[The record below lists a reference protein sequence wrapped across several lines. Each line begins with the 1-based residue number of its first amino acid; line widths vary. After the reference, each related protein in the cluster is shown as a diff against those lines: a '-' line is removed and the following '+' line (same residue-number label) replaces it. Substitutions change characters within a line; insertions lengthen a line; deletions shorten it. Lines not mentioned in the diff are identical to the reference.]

1 MRKYHLDFLTFC
13 WLFANCICIHA
24 QCVEPDNLTYKRN
37 AYYLNGMKVPYTG
50 CVEGY
55 VHNPL
60 HSLGG
65 GRFANCM
72 IGTYELS
79 TGDTTVS
86 FGHEYVA
93 YVKGQL
99 NNGKE
104 VGTWELYGSENQL
117 IGICDFFVNKKY
129 IMLTIYAHDY
139 PICRGLMYYNW
150 NVSFGATTTWNAT
163 TPLFLN
169 N

>member
-1 MRKYHLDFLTFC
+1 
-13 WLFANCICIHA
+13 
-24 QCVEPDNLTYKRN
+24 
-37 AYYLNGMKVPYTG
+37 
-50 CVEGY
+50 
-55 VHNPL
+55 
-60 HSLGG
+60 
-65 GRFANCM
+65 M

-117 IGICDFFVNKKY
+117 IGICDFFVDKKY

-150 NVSFGATTTWNAT
+150 KKCVIWSDNHMECDYSII
-163 TPLFLN
+163 PK
-169 N
+169 